1 MTSTMAEYFTLFC
14 SGIMALATICGAV
27 YWTVK
32 QTIAPLKVEVD
43 NIKESLAKVT
53 AAESDK
59 AKADKE
65 SETRLAA
72 KFDEFAKELFGKI
85 DKIKEDLG
93 ENYIKKSDCEKQM
106 SHCDRMYGK
115 KQSQ

>member
-32 QTIAPLKVEVD
+32 QTIAPLKVEVN

-53 AAESDK
+53 AAESEK
-59 AKADKE
+59 IKTDKE
-65 SETRLAA
+65 AETRLAA
-72 KFDEFAKELFGKI
+72 KFDEFARELFGKI
-85 DKIKEDLG
+85 DKIKDDLG
-93 ENYIKKSDCEKQM
+93 ENYIKKTDCEKQM
-106 SHCDRMYGK
+106 MHCERMYGRK
-115 KQSQ
+115 